1 MSEVRRFDRDL
12 PGQLADLAMPK
23 VPSYRDDIVL
33 LTGRTRQRPAWT
45 FPERWLLVDIST
57 QRVWIAP
64 IRWRPIALLLLVALL
79 AAAVLAFGIG
89 SQRHLPAPYG
99 PAGNGLIAYTTNGD
113 IYLGDPATGTSR
125 AIVSGPELDLVP
137 AFSRDGTHLFFLR
150 MVRYSGYQLMIA
162 NADGSGIRRITPLM
176 FTDVTGGDWSGDGRF
191 VLIASWIDSESR
203 ISIVDVED
211 GSVRTFDLGMSARD
225 PTFRPPDGRQI
236 AFTVGEDSSAAV
248 YVADRDGGHPRRLA
262 SGGGP
267 VYSPDGSQIAYG
279 RSYQPELEMNET
291 RVMNADGTNDRVVG
305 DRPDIQYQGT
315 PVWSPDGTKL
325 LLFRVTRR
333 NQTLAMVPADGGGP
347 GQEFSLGFRG
357 FGSLGW
363 SPDGSQI
370 VSTPA
375 DEDVE
380 ASLVRLDD
388 GTIRRVPRWYIGD
401 WQRVAP

>member
-1 MSEVRRFDRDL
+1 MSTRPNLEQDL
-12 PGQLADLAMPK
+12 ARLIADLAGMSQ
-23 VPSYRDDIVL
+23 PSYRDDIVL
-33 LTGRTRQRPAWT
+33 RTARTRQRPAWT

-57 QRVWIAP
+57 QRVWVAP
-64 IRWRPIALLLLVALL
+64 VRWRPIALLLLVALL
-79 AAAVLAFGIG
+79 ATALLAVAVG

-99 PAGNGLIAYTTNGD
+99 PAGNGLIAYTTKGD

-125 AIVSGPELDLVP
+125 AIVSGPDLDLVP
-137 AFSRDGTHLFFLR
+137 KFSRDGTHLFFLR
-150 MVRYSGYQLMIA
+150 LMRSSGYQLMVA
-162 NADGSGIRRITPLM
+162 NADGSGVRQVSSQM
-176 FTDVTGGDWSGDGRF
+176 FTNVTGGEWSGDGRF
-191 VLIASWIDSESR
+191 LLFASWIDNASR
-203 ISIVDVED
+203 ISIVDVE
-211 GSVRTFDLGMSARD
+211 GGGVRTIDVGMSALY

-236 AFTVGEDSSAAV
+236 AFTVGEASGAAV
-248 YVADRDGGHPRRLA
+248 YVVDRDGGHPQQLA

-279 RSYQPELEMNET
+279 RSYQPALEMNET
-291 RVMNADGTNDRVVG
+291 RVMSADGSNDRVVG

-315 PVWSPDGTKL
+315 AAWSPDGTKL

-333 NQTLAMVPADGGGP
+333 NQTLAMVPADGSGP

-370 VSTPA
+370 VSTPN

-388 GTIRRVPRWYIGD
+388 GTIRRVPRWYVGD

>member
-12 PGQLADLAMPK
+12 PGQLADLAMPT
-23 VPSYRDDIVL
+23 VPSYRDDIIL

-325 LLFRVTRR
+325 LLFRVTRK